1 MTLASR
7 RSCDRTRE
15 LLSRGLDGALSELE
29 LRAVDA
35 HTSRCAACRG
45 FEAQTW
51 WITEE
56 LRHAPLVALPRPV
69 TVTAVRRRFPMR
81 VAANV
86 ASAAALVAVA
96 VGGMSVALDHPSR
109 ADGDPQAISFAVPDA
124 RLGDAGIREFRR
136 DALRSGE
143 LRILP
148 ETDPPNGVKPALPE
162 IDG

>member
-1 MTLASR
+1 MTTASR
-7 RSCDRTRE
+7 PSCDRTRA
-15 LLSRGLDGALSELE
+15 LLSRKLDGALSELE

-35 HTSRCAACRG
+35 HTARCAGCRA

-56 LRHAPLVALPRPV
+56 LRHAPLVAIPEPV
-69 TVTAVRRRFPMR
+69 TVRTIRRRFPMR

-86 ASAAALVAVA
+86 ASAAALLVVTI
-96 VGGMSVALDHPSR
+96 GGASVAIDGSR
-109 ADGDPQAISFAVPDA
+109 SSTDTQAIGSAADA
-124 RLGDAGIREFRR
+124 RLGDAGIREIRR
-136 DALRSGE
+136 AGLRSGE